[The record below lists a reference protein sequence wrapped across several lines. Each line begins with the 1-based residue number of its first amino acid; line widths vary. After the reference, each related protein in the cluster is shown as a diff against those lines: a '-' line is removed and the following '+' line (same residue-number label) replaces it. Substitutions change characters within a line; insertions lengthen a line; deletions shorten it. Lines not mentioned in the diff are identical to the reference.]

1 MDVLGEGFDP
11 GVHLD
16 ELDVVE
22 DLVHLLHS
30 SVGDGGA
37 LPPEVRRQSGA
48 EHLNTTYG
56 SKHLHRWEDQRLH
69 HR

>member
-11 GVHLD
+11 CVHLD
-16 ELDVVE
+16 ELDGVE

-30 SVGDGGA
+30 SVGDGHA

-48 EHLNTTYG
+48 EHLIR
-56 SKHLHRWEDQRLH
+56 KQ
-69 HR
+69 

>member
-16 ELDVVE
+16 ELDVAE
-22 DLVHLLHS
+22 DLIHLLDS
-30 SVGDGGA
+30 SIGYGHA

-48 EHLNTTYG
+48 EHLIRKSG
-56 SKHLHRWEDQRLH
+56 LASLIG
-69 HR
+69 

>member
-16 ELDVVE
+16 ELDGVE

-30 SVGDGGA
+30 SVGDGHA

-48 EHLNTTYG
+48 EHLIR
-56 SKHLHRWEDQRLH
+56 KQ
-69 HR
+69 